1 MHCIASAEA
10 CTRGEKPNKPASI
23 TWTTVLMCLAPMPAL
38 QTYLPR
44 SPSLSWGK
52 NRDPL
57 ATWWIPLSGPGLS
70 AAASPLALSHRTGSA
85 PWRLESDTAQCSV
98 RGAPS
103 TPTLSSGRVENT
115 DHRQKCETQTR
126 ERERERT
133 GSKLT
138 Y

>member
-1 MHCIASAEA
+1 MYCITSAEA
-10 CTRGEKPNKPASI
+10 CRRGEKANKPASI

-57 ATWWIPLSGPGLS
+57 ANWWIPLRGPGLN
-70 AAASPLALSHRTGSA
+70 AAGSPLALSHLTDSS
-85 PWRLESDTAQCSV
+85 PWLLESYTAQYSV

-103 TPTLSSGRVENT
+103 TPTPSSGWVENT
-115 DHRQKCETQTR
+115 EHRHKCEIHTG
-126 ERERERT
+126 EREQAAN
-133 GSKLT
+133 
-138 Y
+138 